1 VKETR
6 QKNITDVVARVLLAG
21 DTSQVPEEIDMTQ
34 LLADPNAEIKK
45 RTIVKQMTV
54 KFNAPTTPGAAAAVG
69 AAGGAGDSPGDGGA
83 AGCEERERASSM
95 AEAGGDTAGL

>member
-21 DTSQVPEEIDMTQ
+21 DTSQVPGEIDMTQ

-54 KFNAPTTPGAAAAVG
+54 KFNAPTTPGAT
-69 AAGGAGDSPGDGGA
+69 AAGAGGSAGDSPGDGAA
-83 AGCEERERASSM
+83 AGEERERASSA
-95 AEAGGDTAGL
+95 AEAGGDTASP